1 MGLIGCSLILL
12 NHLAPGHEHRLPQWR
27 PFPERLTRCCGYQ
40 AELLWA
46 VIIHACVIGCHIF
59 LSYMEL
65 FTPLMIHI
73 YCQHSLAAFTAMH
86 FHHKKAVFNA
96 NTIFM
101 MPGKPFSTNFIP
113 IYTNK
118 PINAYHIKH
127 SFKME
132 MQAKREAKRKN
143 TMIKKN
149 QKVRSE
155 ISLPRLGLRWN
166 TYWMLLKSIRW
177 SLL

>member
-1 MGLIGCSLILL
+1 MWLSQMGLIGCSLILL

-46 VIIHACVIGCHIF
+46 VIIHACVISCHICLPHIPVIYGIIHSIDNSHLLSAFSGCIHGDAF
-59 LSYMEL
+59 L
-65 FTPLMIHI
+65 
-73 YCQHSLAAFTAMH
+73 
-86 FHHKKAVFNA
+86 NA

-101 MPGKPFSTNFIP
+101 MICPGKPFSTNFIP

-132 MQAKREAKRKN
+132 TQAKREAKRK
-143 TMIKKN
+143 K
-149 QKVRSE
+149 
-155 ISLPRLGLRWN
+155 
-166 TYWMLLKSIRW
+166 YYD
-177 SLL
+177 